1 MNERNILIVRA
12 GEVALKGMNKPY
24 FERMLLSRIK
34 NVLRGYSDVEAYR
47 KEGLIFVKTSHIIV
61 IFLLIICELYKFSGF

>member
-1 MNERNILIVRA
+1 MEEKKKNTYLVRT

-47 KEGLIFVKTSHIIV
+47 KEGLIFVDRKSV
-61 IFLLIICELYKFSGF
+61 V